1 MFIIGFICHILAAKK
16 IAYDLRSG
24 IIMERLPFENLE
36 QHVRKRLLEDK
47 VSIATLS
54 EELKSLFP
62 GESGFR

>member
-1 MFIIGFICHILAAKK
+1 
-16 IAYDLRSG
+16 
-24 IIMERLPFENLE
+24 MERLPFANLE
-36 QHVRKRLLEDK
+36 QHVRNRLLEDK